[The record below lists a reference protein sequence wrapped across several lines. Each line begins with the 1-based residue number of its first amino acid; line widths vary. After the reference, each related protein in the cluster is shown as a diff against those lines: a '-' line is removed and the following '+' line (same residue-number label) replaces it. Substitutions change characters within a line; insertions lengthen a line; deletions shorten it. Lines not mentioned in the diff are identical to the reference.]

1 MEGDGGHDAVPGV
14 DREDESSIQGSI
26 EGVPPE
32 MVWRGEEDEYVE
44 EVYAAGLVAAQGD
57 NDDDIFGILTGYED
71 ASGVSDVSHRR
82 CEEEEEDDAMAA
94 LLRGERGEDVEEDFV
109 AKLQES
115 IQRDLPKYVEYIY
128 MVTLCYD

>member
-26 EGVPPE
+26 GGVPPE
-32 MVWRGEEDEYVE
+32 MVWRGEE
-44 EVYAAGLVAAQGD
+44 EVYAAGLVGAQGD
-57 NDDDIFGILTGYED
+57 NDDDDDIFGILTGYED
-71 ASGVSDVSHRR
+71 ESGVSDVSHRR